1 MADHSREYEN
11 QNRVGF
17 HMMGMPAPSSLRTP
31 GVMSA
36 TELAARAQVG
46 KKRVNQLVTRFSIW
60 ELPRNAKIKI
70 TGVFA

>member
-1 MADHSREYEN
+1 MADRSGDREN

-36 TELAARAQVG
+36 TELAARVQVG
-46 KKRVNQLVTRFSIW
+46 KNRINQLVTRFSIW
-60 ELPRNAKIKI
+60 ELPRNAKIKL
-70 TGVFA
+70 TGFFA